1 MTREEKRQ
9 ARIERYR
16 NRAANARIVSTE
28 LFQRSSKM
36 ADAIPFGQPIHI
48 GHHSERADRNYRNR
62 IHNMMCKSVEADKK
76 AEYYERKAEA
86 AENNNA
92 IYLDDENCV
101 QKLEAK
107 IEKLTDLQE
116 KMKAANKIVKNKNL
130 ADIEKIDK
138 LKEIGFSE
146 RDAVSCMTPNYI
158 GEIGF
163 PSWQLS
169 NNNAVIRNAKQHLE
183 KAIKFKTTENCEYEI
198 GDVRVVENY
207 EENRLQLF
215 FPGKPDNDT
224 RGKLKHNGFRW
235 SPSNSCWQ
243 SYLNRYQI
251 DRAKSI
257 IEQI

>member
-1 MTREEKRQ
+1 MTREEKRL
-9 ARIERYR
+9 ARIERLR
-16 NRAANARIVSTE
+16 DRAANARIVSTE

-62 IHNMMCKSVEADKK
+62 IHNTMCKSVEADKK

-86 AENNNA
+86 AENNSA
-92 IYLDDENCV
+92 IYLDDENSV
-101 QKLEAK
+101 QKLEDK
-107 IEKLTDLQE
+107 IKRLTRLQENMKAGNKIVRNKKLTDAQ
-116 KMKAANKIVKNKNL
+116 KISQ
-130 ADIEKIDK
+130 
-138 LKEIGFSE
+138 LKELGFSE
-146 RDAVSCMTPNYI
+146 NDAVYRLTPNFC
-158 GEIGF
+158 GNTGF
-163 PSWQLS
+163 PSWELS
-169 NNNAVIRNAKQHLE
+169 NNSAVIRNAKQRLE

-215 FPGKPDNDT
+215 FPGKPDEDT

-235 SPSNSCWQ
+235 SPLNSCWQ

-257 IEQI
+257 IE